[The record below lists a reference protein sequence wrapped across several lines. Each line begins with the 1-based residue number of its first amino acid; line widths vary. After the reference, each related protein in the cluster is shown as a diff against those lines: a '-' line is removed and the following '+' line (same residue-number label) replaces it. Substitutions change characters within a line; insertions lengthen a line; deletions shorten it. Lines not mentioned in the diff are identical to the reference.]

1 MGTDASQRAFARA
14 LTDPDAALPPG
25 VIGSAARFNIHR
37 NNIIASLT
45 AVLAS
50 RFPVIRRLVGD
61 DFFRAATGTFIARH
75 PPQSPALVEFGGAF
89 AVFLAA
95 FEPAASLPY
104 LTDIARME
112 WARHAAYHAADAA
125 PADLSSIARLDR
137 DRMSLL
143 RFTMHPSAAIVA
155 SPFPILS
162 IWRTNSF
169 DAEVKPIALDAGSE
183 TVLIVRPHLEV
194 ITASLSAGSDIFITA
209 LATGATL
216 GDAALAA
223 ADHEPAFDLAATLAV
238 LFRKQAFAA
247 IIPSTI

>member
-1 MGTDASQRAFARA
+1 MGTDASQWVFARA

-104 LTDIARME
+104 LTDMAGWNGLAMLPITPPMPRPPISRRLRDLIAIGCRCC
-112 WARHAAYHAADAA
+112 
-125 PADLSSIARLDR
+125 
-137 DRMSLL
+137 
-143 RFTMHPSAAIVA
+143 A
-155 SPFPILS
+155 SPCIRALRSSLHPFPS
-162 IWRTNSF
+162 CRSG
-169 DAEVKPIALDAGSE
+169 A
-183 TVLIVRPHLEV
+183 R
-194 ITASLSAGSDIFITA
+194 TASTPRSGRSPSMP
-209 LATGATL
+209 
-216 GDAALAA
+216 AA
-223 ADHEPAFDLAATLAV
+223 
-238 LFRKQAFAA
+238 RQ
-247 IIPSTI
+247 S